1 MGLNQP
7 YPRKLNRK
15 QPMPFFNVAVRPL
28 ACALL
33 LMLVSLSATAQNNQ
47 TPLTSTAG
55 SKLKAKTPP
64 IESVTF
70 TTDLGDVTFKL
81 HRKRAPQSVKN
92 FLAYAKSGFYN
103 GTIFHRVIPG
113 FVVQGGGLTFD
124 FVKKATR
131 PPVVN
136 ESIGG
141 LRNKRAT
148 IAMARLPNPDSATA
162 QFFVNLSNNRQL
174 NANKKEKTP
183 GYTVFASVEQGMT
196 VIQEIAR
203 QPRGQ
208 FRAYPDAP
216 NTAVR
221 ILATRLNPSA
231 P

>member
-1 MGLNQP
+1 MMTFL
-7 YPRKLNRK
+7 K
-15 QPMPFFNVAVRPL
+15 AAARPL
-28 ACALL
+28 LAGLL
-33 LMLVSLSATAQNNQ
+33 LMLATLCAADVNNKNNNPVKPTTAQAAV
-47 TPLTSTAG
+47 TV
-55 SKLKAKTPP
+55 

-81 HRKRAPQSVKN
+81 HSKRAPQSVAN

-103 GTIFHRVIPG
+103 GTIFHRVMPG

-131 PPVVN
+131 EPVIN

-148 IAMARLPNPDSATA
+148 VAMARLPHPDSATA
-162 QFFVNLSNNRQL
+162 QFYVNLSNNRQL
-174 NANKKEKTP
+174 NANKKTKAP
-183 GYTVFASVEQGMT
+183 GYTVFASVVEGMS

-216 NTAVR
+216 NIAVR
-221 ILATRLNPSA
+221 ILATQLNPSGS
-231 P
+231 

>member
-1 MGLNQP
+1 MMSFLKAAG
-7 YPRKLNRK
+7 
-15 QPMPFFNVAVRPL
+15 RPL
-28 ACALL
+28 LGALL
-33 LMLVSLSATAQNNQ
+33 LMLATLCAATSNNNLAKPTAAQVVE
-47 TPLTSTAG
+47 TTV
-55 SKLKAKTPP
+55 

-81 HRKRAPQSVKN
+81 HRKRAPQSVAN

-103 GTIFHRVIPG
+103 GTIFHRVMPG

-131 PPVVN
+131 EPVIN

-148 IAMARLPNPDSATA
+148 VAMARLPHPDSATA
-162 QFFVNLSNNRQL
+162 QFYVNLSNNRQL
-174 NANKKEKTP
+174 NADKKTKAP
-183 GYTVFASVEQGMT
+183 GYTVFASVVEGMS

-216 NTAVR
+216 NIAVR
-221 ILATRLNPSA
+221 ILATQLNPSGS
-231 P
+231 